1 MPACTGPIY
10 ARVSVFLLDFNN
22 SAAIYGLAAVAL
34 LLVLAY
40 FILVSGILRI
50 PRSQHVSVARY
61 EPPKDASPGVAA
73 WLCERG
79 RLPRAIAAS
88 LVNMAAKGYVKI
100 EQISDLVT
108 LTQIAAD
115 ASVPLEPE
123 EDVLARSLFR
133 GYDTFDF
140 AESTPQLAKSVE
152 SFRIA
157 LLDTRY
163 FLPHVGL
170 SIPAWAV
177 SGIAS
182 FLVLIYGNFLGH
194 GSSRGPVYVL
204 FATFGCFIVAL
215 RTLSGTLE
223 KIACRL
229 PGSTAPRRPWT
240 GADTRPLWFLAG
252 AFIGVSFIGVMSN
265 PLAALLVGAFM
276 IVNAVFYYA
285 LQGPS
290 ASGRRILAQ
299 LDDYKKFLSEAEA
312 DVISRVDP
320 SDRVPTN
327 LDSRRAYAIAF
338 HLDLGWG
345 EQFVTSIAEVV
356 ECSQVFEKKSDDDDD
371 APSLTGA

>member
-1 MPACTGPIY
+1 
-10 ARVSVFLLDFNN
+10 LLDIN
-22 SAAIYGLAAVAL
+22 SYATVYGLATLAL
-34 LLVLAY
+34 LFVIVY
-40 FILVSGILRI
+40 YVLVSGILRI
-50 PRSQHVSVARY
+50 PRSQRVSVARY
-61 EPPKDASPGVAA
+61 DPPKGASPGVAA

-88 LVNMAAKGYVKI
+88 IVNMAAKGYLKI
-100 EQISDLVT
+100 EQTSDLVT
-108 LTQIAAD
+108 LTQIATD
-115 ASVPLEPE
+115 VSMPLEPE
-123 EDVLARSLFR
+123 EDVLARTLFR

-157 LLDTRY
+157 LLNTQY
-163 FLPHVGL
+163 FLPHLGL

-182 FLVLIYGNFLGH
+182 FFVLICGNFLGH
-194 GSSRGPVYVL
+194 GSSRGPSCVL
-204 FATFGCFIVAL
+204 FATFGCFVVAV

-252 AFIGVSFIGVMSN
+252 AFVGVAFIGVMSN
-265 PLAALLVGAFM
+265 TLAALLVGAFM
-276 IVNAVFYYA
+276 VVNAVFYFA

-290 ASGRRILAQ
+290 ASGRQILAQ

-312 DVISRVDP
+312 DVISRTEP
-320 SDRVPTN
+320 SELVPAH
-327 LDSRRAYAIAF
+327 LDTKRAYAIAF

-356 ECSQVFEKKSDDDDD
+356 ECSQVFEKKSDDDYET
-371 APSLTGA
+371 PSLTGA